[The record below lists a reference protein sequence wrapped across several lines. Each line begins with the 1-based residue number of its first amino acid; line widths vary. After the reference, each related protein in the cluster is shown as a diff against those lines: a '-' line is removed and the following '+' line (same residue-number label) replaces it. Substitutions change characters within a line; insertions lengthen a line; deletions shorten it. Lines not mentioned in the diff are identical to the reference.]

1 LHSRRIPLKN
11 TGICPKCTST
21 ELRVLRRRTW
31 GTMIPTKSTLLR
43 TFFSSSWEASVFGG
57 AVYSSW
63 FICVSC
69 GFVETWLERKED
81 LEKVRRK
88 LESP

>member
-1 LHSRRIPLKN
+1 MWGTLIPLRA
-11 TGICPKCTST
+11 TI
-21 ELRVLRRRTW
+21 
-31 GTMIPTKSTLLR
+31 
-43 TFFSSSWEASVFGG
+43 FG

-69 GFVETWLERKED
+69 GFMETWIENEKD

-88 LESP
+88 LSL

>member
-1 LHSRRIPLKN
+1 
-11 TGICPKCTST
+11 
-21 ELRVLRRRTW
+21 
-31 GTMIPTKSTLLR
+31 MIPIRPTLFSTFY
-43 TFFSSSWEASVFGG
+43 TSWGATVWAA

-69 GFVETWLERKED
+69 GFIETWIERQED